1 MQIVPCD
8 EKQIKVTKRFK
19 TADEKT
25 RGFQKEWVVLRCS
38 SGYFCFEN
46 RVWYGCE
53 TTQLTWYESTL
64 VVRNVW

>member
-8 EKQIKVTKRFK
+8 EKQIKVTKRFR

-38 SGYFCFEN
+38 SGYFFSKIAFGTGAKRLN
-46 RVWYGCE
+46 
-53 TTQLTWYESTL
+53 
-64 VVRNVW
+64 